1 MKKLEDVFMTDISW
15 QFHSTQVLF
24 KSRVIIWVL
33 LHKTDK
39 LEVSMYY

>member
-24 KSRVIIWVL
+24 KSRVIIWG

>member
-24 KSRVIIWVL
+24 KSRVIIWGL

-39 LEVSMYY
+39 LELSMYY